1 MKKHIFKIK
10 GAAFMAPSA
19 LGILTF
25 FVIPFMVIIYYSM
38 VDNPVRRNFV
48 DLITSFLLL
57 QIQLLRRLPLIR
69 LFFL

>member
-25 FVIPFMVIIYYSM
+25 FVVPFMVIIYYSM
-38 VDNPVRRNFV
+38 VDNPVTV
-48 DLITSFLLL
+48 SYTHLT
-57 QIQLLRRLPLIR
+57 LPTNSLV
-69 LFFL
+69 